1 MVYEVPLT
9 KEYISKGIQKD
20 CRLCPVALALI
31 AKLKELGVIKLET
44 IHVDY
49 TEAVYLDGFERSQ
62 IRICDDVCG
71 ILVKFD
77 YIHKMEPCTMILD
90 LENKELR
97 LKEVA

>member
-9 KEYISKGIQKD
+9 KEHIYKGIQKN

-31 AKLKELGVIKLET
+31 AKLKELGIIKLEV
-44 IHVDY
+44 IRVDY
-49 TEAVYLDGFERSQ
+49 LEAVYLVGFEYQ
-62 IRICDDVCG
+62 RIKLCDDVRG

-77 YIHKMEPCTMILD
+77 NTHKMEPCTMILD

-97 LKEVA
+97 LKEAA